1 MANNLKDISTQF
13 LTQYYT
19 TLMQNRNNLINFY
32 NNNSIMT
39 YGGDTFRGLN
49 AISEK
54 IESFGFQKIV
64 FNIDNQDVQ

>member
-49 AISEK
+49 QIA
-54 IESFGFQKIV
+54 
-64 FNIDNQDVQ
+64 